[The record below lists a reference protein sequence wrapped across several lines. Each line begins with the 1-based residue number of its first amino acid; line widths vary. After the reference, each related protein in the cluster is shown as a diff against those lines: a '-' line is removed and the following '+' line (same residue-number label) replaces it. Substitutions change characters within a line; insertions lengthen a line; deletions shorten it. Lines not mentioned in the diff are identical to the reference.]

1 MGMNMIEGKIKT
13 AVIGCGRVS
22 RTAHYSVLQENDDFD
37 FVAVC
42 DTDRARADE
51 WASHNGV
58 RAYYSVEDLLK
69 NEQLDFVTVN
79 VPNGLHPDVGMM
91 AAQRG
96 VHVMCEKPLGMQL
109 DKADALIEMCEQQG
123 VRLFTVMQN
132 RFNATNLLLKRAVD
146 KGRFGKLLTCNV
158 TVRWHR
164 GHGYYSEDN
173 GWRGMR
179 DMAGGVFTN
188 QSVHYIDTMQ
198 WLVGAKPEHAFSFM
212 GTSLRPVEVE
222 THGAGIIK
230 FENGVIGNLDLSV
243 LTYPDD
249 REGSITL
256 MGETGTVKVGGKSM
270 NKILEWDF
278 AEPDE
283 EDDKMAMSS
292 DYEPPTVY
300 GFGHIEMYKRVARVL
315 KTGEGVDEVPDG
327 HEGRKAVEI
336 LCGLYQS
343 NDTGLPVKFP
353 LSVER

>member
-1 MGMNMIEGKIKT
+1 MIEGKIRA

-22 RTAHYSVLQENDDFD
+22 RTAHYSTLQENDDFE

-42 DTDRARADE
+42 DTDKARADE
-51 WASHNGV
+51 WAAHNGV
-58 RAYYSVEDLLK
+58 RAYYSVEDLLD
-69 NEQLDFVTVN
+69 NEQLDFVSVN
-79 VPNGLHPDVGMM
+79 VPNGLHPQIGMI
-91 AAQRG
+91 AAKHG
-96 VHVMCEKPLGMQL
+96 VHVMCEKPLGMHL
-109 DKADALIEMCEQQG
+109 NEADALIRTCDDKG

-146 KGRFGKLLTCNV
+146 KGRFGQLLTCNV

-164 GHGYYSEDN
+164 GLAYYSEDN
-173 GWRGMR
+173 GWRGKR

-198 WLVGAKPEHAFSFM
+198 WLVGASPEVAFSCM

-222 THGAGIIK
+222 THGSGIIK
-230 FENGVIGNLDLSV
+230 FANGVIGNLDLSV

-256 MGETGTVKVGGKSM
+256 MGEKGTVKVGGKSM

-278 AEPDE
+278 AEPDA
-283 EDDKMAMSS
+283 EDDEMATSS

-300 GFGHIEMYKRVARVL
+300 GFGHIEMYRRVARVL
-315 KTGEGVDEVPDG
+315 KTGEGVEDVPDG
-327 HEGRKAVEI
+327 REGRKAVEI
-336 LCGLYQS
+336 LCGLYRS
-343 NDTGLPVKFP
+343 NDTGLPVQFP
-353 LSVER
+353 LGAER

>member
-1 MGMNMIEGKIKT
+1 MIEGKIRA

-22 RTAHYSVLQENDDFD
+22 RTAHYSTLQENDDFD

-42 DTDRARADE
+42 DTDKVRADE
-51 WASHNGV
+51 WAAFNGV
-58 RAYYSVEDLLK
+58 KAYYSVEELLDGE
-69 NEQLDFVTVN
+69 NLDFVTVN
-79 VPNGLHPDVGMM
+79 VPNGLHPEIGMK
-91 AAQRG
+91 AAARG
-96 VHVMCEKPLGMQL
+96 VHVMCEKPLGMRIE
-109 DKADALIEMCEQQG
+109 DADDLIRLCDEKG

-164 GHGYYSEDN
+164 GFGYYSEDN
-173 GWRGMR
+173 GWRGTR

-198 WLVGAKPEHAFSFM
+198 WLVGADPQVAYASM

-222 THGAGIIK
+222 THGSGIIT
-230 FENGVIGNLDLSV
+230 FENDVIGNLNLTV

-256 MGETGTVKVGGKSM
+256 MGENGTVKVGGKSM

-278 AEPDE
+278 AEPDA
-283 EDDKMAMSS
+283 EDDEMAMSS

-336 LCGLYQS
+336 LSALYQS
-343 NDTGLPVKFP
+343 NDTGMPVNFP
-353 LSVER
+353 LGKTD

>member
-1 MGMNMIEGKIKT
+1 MITRKIRT

-22 RTAHYSVLQENDDFD
+22 RTAHYSTLKENDDFD

-42 DTDRARADE
+42 DVDKARADE
-51 WASHNGV
+51 WAGANDV
-58 RAYYSVEDLLK
+58 KAYYSVEDLLD
-69 NEQLDFVTVN
+69 NEDLDFVSVN
-79 VPNGLHPDVGMM
+79 VPNGLHPQVAMK
-91 AAQRG
+91 AAERG
-96 VHVMCEKPLGMQL
+96 IHVMCEKPLGMRL
-109 DKADALIEMCEQQG
+109 DEVDDLISLCDDKG

-146 KGRFGKLLTCNV
+146 KGRFGKILSCNV

-164 GHGYYSEDN
+164 GMGYYSEDN

-198 WLVGAKPEHAFSFM
+198 WLVGAPPKVAYASM

-222 THGAGIIK
+222 THGSGIIT
-230 FENGVIGNLDLSV
+230 FENGVIGSLDLTV

-249 REGSITL
+249 REGSITIL
-256 MGETGTVKVGGKSM
+256 GENGTVKVGGKSM

-278 AEPDE
+278 AEPDP
-283 EDDKMAMSS
+283 EDDAQAQSA

-300 GFGHIEMYKRVARVL
+300 GFGHIEMYRRVARVL
-315 KTGEGVDEVPDG
+315 KTGEGIDDVPDG
-327 HEGRKAVEI
+327 REGRKAVE
-336 LCGLYQS
+336 LLVGLYQS
-343 NDTGLPVKFP
+343 NDTGLPVQFP
-353 LSVER
+353 LGKGV